1 MLCRET
7 PRHASCVSNR
17 ASLPIRVTRYTS
29 LAGISL
35 FRRHLHEI
43 PELGITLASVH
54 PDPDASMTV
63 KLRAESTCHMRDCQ
77 DSTRPLITCLM
88 FITVDQEEPATL
100 SFEQLYR
107 VATRM
112 RTMDTVNKAFRR
124 QVNPARSLSY
134 PPITQPYPPG
144 DEMTGATCRGGAQE
158 GGALPAEACPS
169 L

>member
-1 MLCRET
+1 M
-7 PRHASCVSNR
+7 PHVSNR
-17 ASLPIRVTRYTS
+17 VSLPIRVTRYTS

-63 KLRAESTCHMRDCQ
+63 KLRAESTCHAGLPGFHT
-77 DSTRPLITCLM
+77 STHHVPYV
-88 FITVDQEEPATL
+88 ITVDQEEPATL

-112 RTMDTVNKAFRR
+112 RTMDTVNRAFRR

-134 PPITQPYPPG
+134 PPITHPYTPG
-144 DEMTGATCRGGAQE
+144 GMK
-158 GGALPAEACPS
+158 
-169 L
+169 